1 MDKIWGTIRGSFKS
15 FTMWFN
21 GIMASVLASFPVLHD
36 SLPQLADYLTQD
48 IYKKL
53 MAVTVVGNIILRI
66 KTNKALHEK

>member
-1 MDKIWGTIRGSFKS
+1 MQKIIATVRGSFKS

-21 GIMASVLASFPVLHD
+21 GVMASVLAAFPVLHD
-36 SLPQLADYLTQD
+36 SLPQLSDYLTQD

-53 MAVTVVGNIILRI
+53 MAVTIVGNIILRV